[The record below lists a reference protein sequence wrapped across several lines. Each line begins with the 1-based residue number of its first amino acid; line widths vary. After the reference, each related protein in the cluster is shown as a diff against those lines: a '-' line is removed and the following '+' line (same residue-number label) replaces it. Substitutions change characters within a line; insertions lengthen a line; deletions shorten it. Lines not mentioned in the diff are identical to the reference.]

1 MVKSRVKTGT
11 GVKYFEAEDI
21 GIVEHALNEKKE
33 AVEHALSDVG
43 LVTQA
48 LRAQYSGRTEKPVV
62 LAYEGRSGIKN
73 ILLDTLRQEPKEIL
87 SFTSADFLETGY
99 EWHFLETYWKSRVA
113 KKISSRGIMP
123 RTEKALAV
131 FTPEKN
137 LHELR
142 QIRFV
147 NVENYVFKNEIDIYG
162 DSVSIIS
169 LVRGAEHG
177 VIIRS
182 RNIAEGLRSIYELV
196 WNCASER

>member
-1 MVKSRVKTGT
+1 
-11 GVKYFEAEDI
+11 
-21 GIVEHALNEKKE
+21 
-33 AVEHALSDVG
+33 
-43 LVTQA
+43 
-48 LRAQYSGRTEKPVV
+48 
-62 LAYEGRSGIKN
+62 
-73 ILLDTLRQEPKEIL
+73 
-87 SFTSADFLETGY
+87 
-99 EWHFLETYWKSRVA
+99 
-113 KKISSRGIMP
+113 MP